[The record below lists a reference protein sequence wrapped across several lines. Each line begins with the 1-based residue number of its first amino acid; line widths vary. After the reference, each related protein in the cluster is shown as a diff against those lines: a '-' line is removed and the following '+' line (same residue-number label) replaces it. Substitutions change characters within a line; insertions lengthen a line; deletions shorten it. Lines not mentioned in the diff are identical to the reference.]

1 MGIGKRHLWKIDD
14 VLDPIS
20 NFWENIEEDMSSY
33 VESLTELEAK
43 SISTEKFKSDFTEY
57 FNNIANRSLYKEI
70 KEAEDIVTKV
80 LWNLLTKEDKED
92 LFHDDIDFFNDWID
106 RCPKDLLDKYVKH
119 LSKGESI
126 RDSIDKSLNYGD
138 YFDAAN
144 ISPTAVNVS
153 SKWGTLSICS
163 TDKNIL
169 DKLKDLFESNGN
181 KLISKSE
188 DSVDMV
194 DGVDIILYTYHFS
207 IKNI

>member
-1 MGIGKRHLWKIDD
+1 MGKHRRGHVIL
-14 VLDPIS
+14 
-20 NFWENIEEDMSSY
+20 
-33 VESLTELEAK
+33 
-43 SISTEKFKSDFTEY
+43 Y

-144 ISPTAVNVS
+144 ISPT
-153 SKWGTLSICS
+153 
-163 TDKNIL
+163 DKNIL